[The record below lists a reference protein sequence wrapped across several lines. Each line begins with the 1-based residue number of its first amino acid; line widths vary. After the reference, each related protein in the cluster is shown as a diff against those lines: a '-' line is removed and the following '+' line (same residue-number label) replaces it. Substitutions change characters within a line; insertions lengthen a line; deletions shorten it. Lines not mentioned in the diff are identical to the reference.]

1 MTNRINPNPN
11 YYSLAAKKRQKE
23 VEERM
28 ALLNKIKEDADKH
41 NMSYGK
47 YILNILKLLIPDDL
61 LSFLFLFFGVIPMI
75 IYSSVYIYT
84 SYLDFN
90 YAKQNIMEYY
100 QKNNAYPK
108 DISQLDK
115 ENLVNINGNMYI
127 YNKDTNHLIKYI
139 PIISNQGKIIKF
151 VIKRYDI
158 NCNFIDDFYESEVFN
173 L

>member
-1 MTNRINPNPN
+1 
-11 YYSLAAKKRQKE
+11 
-23 VEERM
+23 
-28 ALLNKIKEDADKH
+28 
-41 NMSYGK
+41 
-47 YILNILKLLIPDDL
+47 
-61 LSFLFLFFGVIPMI
+61 MI

-84 SYLDFN
+84 GYLDFN

-139 PIISNQGKIIKF
+139 PIISEQGKIIKF
-151 VIKRYDI
+151 MIKRYDI
-158 NCNFIDDFYESEVFN
+158 NCNFIDNFYESEVFN

>member
-1 MTNRINPNPN
+1 M
-11 YYSLAAKKRQKE
+11 S
-23 VEERM
+23 
-28 ALLNKIKEDADKH
+28 KIKK
-41 NMSYGK
+41 S
-47 YILNILKLLIPDDL
+47 ILNILKLLIPDDL

-115 ENLVNINGNMYI
+115 E
-127 YNKDTNHLIKYI
+127 
-139 PIISNQGKIIKF
+139 KF

>member
-11 YYSLAAKKRQKE
+11 YYSLAAKKRQQE

-47 YILNILKLLIPDDL
+47 YKE
-61 LSFLFLFFGVIPMI
+61 
-75 IYSSVYIYT
+75 
-84 SYLDFN
+84 
-90 YAKQNIMEYY
+90 NIMEYY
-100 QKNNAYPK
+100 KNNNAYPT
-108 DISQLDK
+108 DISQLNK

-127 YNKDTNHLIKYI
+127 YNKDTDNLIKYV
-139 PIISNQGKIIKF
+139 PIINEQGKLIKF

-158 NCNFIDDFYESEVFN
+158 NGNFVDDFYESEVFN